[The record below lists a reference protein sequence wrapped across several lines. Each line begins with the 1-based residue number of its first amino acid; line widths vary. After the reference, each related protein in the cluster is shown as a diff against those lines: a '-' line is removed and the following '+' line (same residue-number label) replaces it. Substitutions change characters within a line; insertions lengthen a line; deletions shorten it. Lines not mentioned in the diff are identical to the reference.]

1 MHWGNR
7 DKNGRFLKYKQV
19 DIKDNSVDVDRA
31 VFEALKEGFIAGMNS
46 QSGILLPSKKLHIF
60 LSQKGYK

>member
-7 DKNGRFLKYKQV
+7 DKKGRFLKYKRV
-19 DIKDNSVDVDRA
+19 DIKDNSVDVDKA
-31 VFEALKEGFIAGMNS
+31 VFEAYKEAFIAGMNS
-46 QSGILLPSKKLHIF
+46 QSGILLPSKKLQIF